1 VVPLVVVGIAFA
13 IIADEALLVEL
24 DVALVIETML
34 DVLVDMLDA
43 LVDML
48 DALVDMV
55 IMVIDILVDE
65 LCWFSIT

>member
-43 LVDML
+43 LVDM
-48 DALVDMV
+48 V